1 MVIKEECGICGR
13 VLPYYRLRKC
23 ARCGRLYCKDCMIED
38 VTLPYPRNRRM
49 VCLKCARKA
58 VSPKKPVNK
67 YAPLTNYLVNLS
79 KYTDYASL
87 TFSKIEGLI
96 GDSLPESAYQK
107 VDWWKNTDNT
117 TQGHAWML
125 AGWRVKEVRL
135 EEKRAIFIKEEP
147 SQKRKRRKRQVKKPF
162 TPAPVKRVK
171 PRKLSKT
178 KVSKIIARVKNV
190 QRLRAEGLRGRFKPK
205 PAHEK
210 RLFKPEAKPKKD

>member
-1 MVIKEECGICGR
+1 
-13 VLPYYRLRKC
+13 
-23 ARCGRLYCKDCMIED
+23 
-38 VTLPYPRNRRM
+38 M

-58 VSPKKPVNK
+58 VSPKKPPNK

-79 KYTDYASL
+79 KYTNYASL

-107 VDWWKNTDNT
+107 ADWWKNTDNT